1 MAKLTCSDGTVVE
14 ISKETE
20 AELKKAFG
28 PKPEPKPI
36 PKFGDI
42 VVGRTSNKFAVMLY
56 DKAGVLCAHKYR
68 PCRNGS
74 FIIDRSGLGWFTPT
88 IGQNIFTNN
97 LLGLDQ
103 SRA

>member
-28 PKPEPKPI
+28 PKPKPE

-42 VVGRTSNKFAVMLY
+42 VIGATSNKFAVMLY
-56 DKAGVLCAHKYR
+56 DKTGVLRAHKYR
-68 PCRNGS
+68 PRRVGS
-74 FIIDRSGLGWFTPT
+74 FTIDRSGLWWFTP
-88 IGQNIFTNN
+88 IGRNIFTNN
-97 LLGLDQ
+97 LLNL
-103 SRA
+103 SR